1 MKKLE
6 NVLVVEDEL
15 MKAERVIRI
24 LNGFG
29 GVNYVLKT
37 GVEEAVKEIK
47 HTQFDL
53 IITDLGLPKSEGS
66 PVMKEDGKNGLKMM
80 LDLANREIRIPTI
93 VYSTNWIYKAEE
105 KALKE
110 VNYPFIAQV
119 IDSAM
124 IEWYICREFE
134 INGSG

>member
-37 GVEEAVKEIK
+37 GVEETVKEIK

-53 IITDLGLPKSEGS
+53 IITDLG
-66 PVMKEDGKNGLKMM
+66 
-80 LDLANREIRIPTI
+80 
-93 VYSTNWIYKAEE
+93 
-105 KALKE
+105 
-110 VNYPFIAQV
+110 
-119 IDSAM
+119 
-124 IEWYICREFE
+124 
-134 INGSG
+134 

>member
-1 MKKLE
+1 MKKLR
-6 NVLVVEDEL
+6 NILIVEDDEE
-15 MKAERVIRI
+15 KAKRVIRI

-37 GVEEAVKEIK
+37 AVKEAVEEIK

-53 IITDLGLPKSEGS
+53 IITDLGLPKSEGR
-66 PVMKEDGKNGLKMM
+66 PVMEEDGKNGLKML
-80 LDLANREIRIPTI
+80 LDLGKLEIRIPAI
-93 VYSTNWIYKAEE
+93 IYSTNLLYKPDE
-105 KALKE
+105 KALE
-110 VNYPFIAQV
+110 ELNYPFIAQV

-124 IEWYICREFE
+124 IERYIRREFE